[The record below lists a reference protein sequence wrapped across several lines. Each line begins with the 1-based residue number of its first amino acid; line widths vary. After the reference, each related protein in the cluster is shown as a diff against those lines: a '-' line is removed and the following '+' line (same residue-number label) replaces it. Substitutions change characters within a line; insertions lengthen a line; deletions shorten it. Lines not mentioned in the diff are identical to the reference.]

1 MVLLGAYRLHRVTN
15 DRPAGS
21 RPGHVRDAVV
31 GTATHFYAGTH
42 SPPYWTREFRRSL
55 PMLLDAL
62 RTADD
67 DRPGADRPAG
77 VTAAGS
83 A

>member
-31 GTATHFYAGTH
+31 GTATH